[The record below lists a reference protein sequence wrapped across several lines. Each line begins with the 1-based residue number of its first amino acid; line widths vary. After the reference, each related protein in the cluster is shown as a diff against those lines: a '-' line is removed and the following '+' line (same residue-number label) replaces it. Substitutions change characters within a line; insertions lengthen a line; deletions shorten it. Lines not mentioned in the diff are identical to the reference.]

1 MNVILIL
8 LDTVRRDFLGCYG
21 NELIQTPNIDRL
33 ASRSVVFDHAYTG
46 SFPCMPARRDLWTGR
61 FEFPWR
67 GWGPLENDD
76 DTLPGRLTRAGHR
89 SMLVTDHFHLWERG
103 SGNYHMEFTGVEFIR
118 GQERDMWIT
127 DDSIPVDWPAS
138 KKKLAGH
145 FSNPEET
152 FATYRRNTAHFRYE
166 RDYFAP
172 QVMQRAMDW
181 LEGNYQSPDFFLL
194 IDCFDPHEPFD
205 VPEPYRSMYR
215 AGTAKEQIMW
225 PNYGATT
232 LVPEEIQ
239 DVRALYA
246 GLLTM
251 VDRWVGRLVDKIE
264 QLSLMKD
271 TAIILMTDHG
281 HLFGEHGLMGKP
293 WAGLSDSNLYQ
304 ELAHIP
310 LMIYHPE
317 ATPHRVSGYAQAV
330 DLYPTI
336 LEWLNVPYEKEELH
350 GRSLAP
356 WVLEQTGPKQWRD
369 VVCYGRFGEAL
380 NVTDS
385 SGTLMQWYRP
395 NLVTSQF
402 WYGLQSPRFQENIRT
417 LGNLQDNSRFPVRVT
432 RGSSVTSVYASSDS
446 DQTHNLVGTSTG
458 EQLQQQLKGKL
469 RSFLESVQAPTELIE
484 QYDL

>member
-21 NELIQTPNIDRL
+21 NRLMQTPNIDRL
-33 ASRSVVFDHAYTG
+33 ASQSVVFDHAYTG

-76 DTLPGRLTRAGHR
+76 NTLPGRLTRAGHR

-103 SGNYHMEFTGVEFIR
+103 SGNYHMEFSGVEFIR
-118 GQERDMWIT
+118 GQERDAWIT
-127 DDSIPVDWPAS
+127 DDSIPVDWPAA
-138 KKKLAGH
+138 KTKLAGH
-145 FSNPEET
+145 FANPEET
-152 FATYRRNTAHFRYE
+152 FAAFRRNTAHFRYE

-181 LEGNYQSPDFFLL
+181 LEGNCHSPDFFLL

-215 AGTAKEQIMW
+215 TGTEKEEILW

-232 LVPEEIQ
+232 LNPEEIQ
-239 DVRALYA
+239 DVRALYS

-251 VDRWVGRLVDKIE
+251 VDHWVGRLLDKIE
-264 QLSLMKD
+264 QLRLMD
-271 TAIILMTDHG
+271 NTAIVLMTDHG

-293 WAGLSDSNLYQ
+293 WAGLADSNLYQ
-304 ELAHIP
+304 ELARIP
-310 LMIYHPE
+310 LMVYHPE
-317 ATPHRVSGYAQAV
+317 ATPHRVSGFVQAV
-330 DLYPTI
+330 DLHPTI
-336 LEWLNVPYEKEELH
+336 LDWLSVPYEKAELH
-350 GRSLAP
+350 GQSLTP
-356 WVLEQTGPKQWRD
+356 WVMENTGPAQWRD
-369 VVCYGRFGEAL
+369 AVCYGRFGEAL
-380 NVTDS
+380 HVTDA
-385 SGTLMQWYRP
+385 SGTLMQWP
-395 NLVTSQF
+395 QANLTASQY
-402 WYGLQSPRFQENIRT
+402 WYGLQSPRFQENVHI
-417 LGNLQDNSRFPVRVT
+417 LGPLQDNRRFPVRVA
-432 RGSSVTSVYASSDS
+432 RGSSVTSVYASSDTG
-446 DQTHNLVGTSTG
+446 QTQNLVDTATG
-458 EQLQQQLKGKL
+458 KQLQKQLKGKL